1 MKKSTD
7 DFAIAKF
14 EIWDRT
20 SPEKKK
26 ELEKLWSGTKKV
38 KKLKPKS

>member
-1 MKKSTD
+1 MKYNTD

-14 EIWDRT
+14 EIWDRA

-26 ELEKLWSGTKKV
+26 ELEKLWNEPKKI
-38 KKLKPKS
+38 KKLKLKP